1 MFQPKL
7 SRIFAA
13 AAFTT
18 LTLLPLSGLQA
29 APLRLRQPGE
39 GRAAERMEQ
48 QDVSLWRLV
57 TSVLEKLG
65 ARIDDNGSKLGARID
80 DNGQKLG
87 ARIDDNG

>member
-7 SRIFAA
+7 SRILAA
-13 AAFTT
+13 TTFTV
-18 LTLLPLSGLQA
+18 LMLLPLSGLQA

-39 GRAAERMEQ
+39 GRAAERFEQ
-48 QDVSLWRLV
+48 QEVSVWRFV
-57 TSVLEKLG
+57 TSVLDKLG
-65 ARIDDNGSKLGARID
+65 ARIDDNGAKLGARID